1 MAFIQSLTGRTVLPG
16 LVLVSLLAYA
26 GCGSGNRTADA
37 EAKDVV
43 CTTGQ
48 ARLETIPG
56 VVTATGNLEADR
68 SVTVSTRM
76 MGWVKKIH
84 VTEGL
89 TVCKGD
95 PLLSIDDTDLRAR
108 KSQAEAGIAEATAV
122 LTNAQTML
130 DRFERLYADKS
141 VSKARLDDVRTGR
154 DRAAAGLKMAQAGL
168 REVNVH
174 LSYLDI
180 VAPADGVV
188 ARKMV
193 EEGDMASPGQPL
205 LVLEQTGL
213 IKAVAHLGEKDITA
227 VKVGDMVDVAVSSVE
242 GAVFHVPLTK
252 VIPTANPGSRTYDIE
267 ALLDNAEGRLH
278 SGMFARMTL
287 RMGTRTAVTAPS
299 AAIIRRG
306 QLTGVWVVGD
316 DDRAHLRWVRL
327 GRNRD
332 DSVEVLAGLDGNE
345 TVVLSSRLPLAEGDK
360 VVK

>member
-1 MAFIQSLTGRTVLPG
+1 MAFIQPLTARSGLPG
-16 LVLVSLLAYA
+16 LVLVSLLASA
-26 GCGSGNRTADA
+26 GCGSGNRPADA

-43 CTTGQ
+43 CTTDQ
-48 ARLETIPG
+48 SRLETIPR

-76 MGWVKKIH
+76 MGWVRKIH
-84 VTEGL
+84 VTEGQA
-89 TVCKGD
+89 VRKGD

-122 LTNAQTML
+122 LANAQTML

-180 VAPADGVV
+180 VAPTDGVV

-242 GAVFHVPLTK
+242 GAV
-252 VIPTANPGSRTYDIE
+252 RTYDIE
-267 ALLDNAEGRLH
+267 ALLDNPDGRLR

-287 RMGTRTAVTAPS
+287 RMGARTAVTVPS

-332 DSVEVLAGLDGNE
+332 DSVEVLAGLDGDE